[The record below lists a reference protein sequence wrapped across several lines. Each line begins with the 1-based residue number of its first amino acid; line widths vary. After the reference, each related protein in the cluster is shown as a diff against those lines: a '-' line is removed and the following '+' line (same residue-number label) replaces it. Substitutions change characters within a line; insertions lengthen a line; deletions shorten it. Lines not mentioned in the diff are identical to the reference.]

1 MQKLPGALLLCLLTC
16 KLSIAQ
22 TGSAKEPVRYIGG
35 VTVDPSV
42 HDGRL
47 RWAIGVENR
56 QVLRANRSHPELS
69 DNFGWT
75 YNHAPFI
82 AYWNHQFYLQYLSN
96 PVNEHEA
103 PGHTLIMTAKD
114 GQHWTLPQ
122 EVFPPYQAP
131 PGVKIPEGYK
141 GYMMHQRMGFYVAP
155 NGRLLTVAFYGH
167 TEHPFREG
175 GIGRVV
181 REIHKDGTFGPIHFI
196 RYSSYNKWN
205 ESNTSFPFYTH
216 STDTGFV
223 NACAALLSD
232 RLMNFQ
238 WLDEDSGN
246 DDFYPNFKT
255 YKDSVNAL
263 SYFHRKDGKVV
274 ALWKKSWTAL
284 SDDEGKTF
292 SKPVRVPTLLMAGG
306 KNWGQ
311 RTKDGRYAMVYN
323 PIETQEYRYPL
334 ALVTSDDGIIFDDLL
349 LVHGEVPPRRFY
361 GRWKDFGPNY
371 IRGIEE
377 GNGVPPGNDMWLA
390 YSVNKEDIWVARVP
404 LPVKYKVT
412 GPVKDNFNGTG
423 KDNFTGTVKN
433 NTINTGKDNSISD
446 GKSNS
451 ISAGKDNSI
460 STVKDNAI
468 NPLKDWN
475 IYAPQWAPVTI
486 ANNALRL
493 ADKDPYD
500 YARAIRVFKES
511 RQTKLQL
518 KVSPQQNDHG
528 MLDIDITD
536 RFGNRPV
543 RISFSE
549 QGYITAQDGDS
560 IKQLQPYIPG
570 TWYTID
576 ITITNKNYAIT
587 INKKQFLQH
596 AQLAEAVK
604 SVERLSLRTGPYR
617 NLPNR
622 KTPNQVESG
631 PLAGADDPLPEAVFY
646 IDDVLIQ

>member
-1 MQKLPGALLLCLLTC
+1 MQKLTGSILLSLLMC
-16 KLSIAQ
+16 QSAIAQ
-22 TGSAKEPVRYIGG
+22 TGSANEPVRYIGG

-56 QVLRANRSHPELS
+56 QVLRANRSHPALA

-82 AYWNHQFYLQYLSN
+82 AYWNHQFYVQYLSN

-103 PGHTLIMTAKD
+103 PGHTLIMTSKD
-114 GQHWTLPQ
+114 GEHWSMPQ

-131 PGVKIPEGYK
+131 PGVKIPQGYN

-155 NGRLLTVAFYGH
+155 NGRFLTVAFYGH

-181 REIHKDGTFGPIHFI
+181 REIHKDGSYGPIHFI
-196 RYSSYNKWN
+196 RYSSYNQWN
-205 ESNTSFPFYTH
+205 ESNTSFPFYKQ

-223 NACAALLSD
+223 NACTALLSD
-232 RLMNFQ
+232 KLMNFQ

-292 SKPVRVPTLLMAGG
+292 SKPVKVPTLLMAGG

-334 ALVTSDDGIIFDDLL
+334 ALVSSDDGIIFDDLL

-377 GNGVPPGNDMWLA
+377 GNGIPPGNDMWLT
-390 YSVNKEDIWVARVP
+390 YSVNKEDIWVAKVP

-412 GPVKDNFNGTG
+412 GPVADHFNG
-423 KDNFTGTVKN
+423 
-433 NTINTGKDNSISD
+433 
-446 GKSNS
+446 
-451 ISAGKDNSI
+451 
-460 STVKDNAI
+460 
-468 NPLKDWN
+468 PLEDWN
-475 IYAPQWAPVTI
+475 IYTPQWAAVSI
-486 ANNALRL
+486 VNNTLQL

-511 RQTKLQL
+511 TTVKLQL
-518 KVSPQQNDHG
+518 KISPQQNDHG
-528 MLDIDITD
+528 MLDLDVTD

-560 IKQLQPYIPG
+560 VKQLLKYSPG
-570 TWYTID
+570 KWY
-576 ITITNKNYAIT
+576 NLSIT
-587 INKKQFLQH
+587 INNKYYSITVNHTPVLQH

-604 SVERLSLRTGPYR
+604 SFERLSLRTGPYR

-622 KTPNQVESG
+622 KTPNQVAAP
-631 PLAGADDPLPEAVFY
+631 PLAGADDPLPPAVFN

>member
-1 MQKLPGALLLCLLTC
+1 MQKLTGTLFLCLLTYHF
-16 KLSIAQ
+16 SIAQ
-22 TGSAKEPVRYIGG
+22 TGSTKEPVRYIGG

-47 RWAIGVENR
+47 RWAIGVENK
-56 QVLRANRSHPELS
+56 QVLRANRTHPELT

-82 AYWNHQFYLQYLSN
+82 AYWNNQFYLQYLSN
-96 PVNEHEA
+96 PINEHEA
-103 PGHTLIMTAKD
+103 PGHTLIMTSKD
-114 GQHWTLPQ
+114 GNHWTMPQ
-122 EVFPPYQAP
+122 EAFPPYQAP
-131 PGVKIPEGYK
+131 AGVKIPEGYK

-181 REIHKDGTFGPIHFI
+181 REIHKDGTYSPIYFI
-196 RYSSYNKWN
+196 RYSSYNQWN
-205 ESNTSFPFYTH
+205 ESNTSYPFFTR
-216 STDTGFV
+216 SADTGFV
-223 NACAALLSD
+223 KACTALLSD
-232 RLMNFQ
+232 KLMNFQ

-292 SKPVRVPTLLMAGG
+292 SKPVKVPTLLMAGG

-334 ALVTSDDGIIFDDLL
+334 ALVTSNDGIIFDDLL

-377 GNGVPPGNDMWLA
+377 GNGMPPGNDMWLT
-390 YSVNKEDIWVARVP
+390 YSVNKEDIWVTKVP

-412 GPVKDNFNGTG
+412 GPVNDHFNG
-423 KDNFTGTVKN
+423 
-433 NTINTGKDNSISD
+433 
-446 GKSNS
+446 
-451 ISAGKDNSI
+451 
-460 STVKDNAI
+460 
-468 NPLKDWN
+468 PLKDWN
-475 IYAPQWAPVTI
+475 TYSPQWAQVSVV
-486 ANNALRL
+486 NNSLQL
-493 ADKDPYD
+493 VDKDPYD
-500 YARAIRVFKES
+500 YARAIRVFKEGT
-511 RQTKLQL
+511 QVKLQL
-518 KVSPQQNDHG
+518 KVSPKQNDHG

-560 IKQLQPYIPG
+560 IKQLQRYTAG
-570 TWYTID
+570 NWYALT
-576 ITITNKNYAIT
+576 ITITNKNYSIS
-587 INKKQFLQH
+587 INNTPVLQH

-604 SVERLSLRTGPYR
+604 SFERLSLRTGPYR

-622 KTPNQVESG
+622 KTPNQVEAP
-631 PLAGADDPLPEAVFY
+631 PLAGADDPLPEAVFR